1 MCWATMAAAG
11 VFQKLTPLFWAAAGG
26 VAVIVKSFARI
37 HETNLKKQGML
48 PLTFA
53 NPSDY
58 DKASACWL
66 PPCCAASWGVLL
78 GFMLGQDNTCLVHRD
93 LSRTVQRVH
102 ACWQHL
108 KQARASSFLAA
119 PHAPWPQVTPFDKVS
134 LDLSGFAPGK
144 PLTLKL
150 THPDGKTENITVN
163 QTFNENQ
170 ITWFK
175 AGSALNAMAQSK
187 K

>member
-1 MCWATMAAAG
+1 MH
-11 VFQKLTPLFWAAAGG
+11 P
-26 VAVIVKSFARI
+26 
-37 HETNLKKQGML
+37 
-48 PLTFA
+48 
-53 NPSDY
+53 
-58 DKASACWL
+58 
-66 PPCCAASWGVLL
+66 
-78 GFMLGQDNTCLVHRD
+78 
-93 LSRTVQRVH
+93 
-102 ACWQHL
+102 CWQL
-108 KQARASSFLAA
+108 FETG
-119 PHAPWPQVTPFDKVS
+119 PHWHFADSTSTSWLQVTPFDKVS

>member
-1 MCWATMAAAG
+1 M
-11 VFQKLTPLFWAAAGG
+11 
-26 VAVIVKSFARI
+26 
-37 HETNLKKQGML
+37 
-48 PLTFA
+48 
-53 NPSDY
+53 
-58 DKASACWL
+58 
-66 PPCCAASWGVLL
+66 
-78 GFMLGQDNTCLVHRD
+78 
-93 LSRTVQRVH
+93 
-102 ACWQHL
+102 
-108 KQARASSFLAA
+108 
-119 PHAPWPQVTPFDKVS
+119 
-134 LDLSGFAPGK
+134 DLSGFAPGK

>member
-1 MCWATMAAAG
+1 MSH
-11 VFQKLTPLFWAAAGG
+11 TP
-26 VAVIVKSFARI
+26 
-37 HETNLKKQGML
+37 
-48 PLTFA
+48 
-53 NPSDY
+53 
-58 DKASACWL
+58 WL
-66 PPCCAASWGVLL
+66 
-78 GFMLGQDNTCLVHRD
+78 
-93 LSRTVQRVH
+93 
-102 ACWQHL
+102 
-108 KQARASSFLAA
+108 
-119 PHAPWPQVTPFDKVS
+119 QVTPFDKVS